1 MTEQLRVDG
10 STTFNGAVTCTT
22 GWFTVSMTDQ
32 TDSGIIVE
40 ATITTRDSKG
50 NVARRDFEYAGGS
63 SVEDAANRLRGGF
76 IGSID
81 QKIKPVGD
89 KS

>member
-1 MTEQLRVDG
+1 
-10 STTFNGAVTCTT
+10 
-22 GWFTVSMTDQ
+22 MTDH

-40 ATITTRDSKG
+40 ASIITKDAKG
-50 NVARRDFEYAGGS
+50 NVAKREFEYAGGS
-63 SVEDAANRLRGGF
+63 NVEDAANRLRGGF

-89 KS
+89 KE